1 MWFWLW
7 YVHNPYTSFLFFC
20 TFQIATFDL
29 FISFA
34 FVSFCR
40 EIMKL
45 SYMICLCYCFN
56 LYYIFISK
64 KNRRMSM
71 MCSIKSYILWVIG
84 TPIFPLKKKSTPVF
98 IIVFGLNLISF
109 SCRLKMW
116 PAHILTLFSRHF
128 GDMLCDCWPLLYISY
143 KIS

>member
-1 MWFWLW
+1 MILIVICSQPIYFFFVFLYISDCNFW
-7 YVHNPYTSFLFFC
+7 SFHLFCICQFLPWNYEA
-20 TFQIATFDL
+20 IV
-29 FISFA
+29 
-34 FVSFCR
+34 FVP
-40 EIMKL
+40 
-45 SYMICLCYCFN
+45 YMICLCYCFN

-71 MCSIKSYILWVIG
+71 MCSIKSYIWVIG
-84 TPIFPLKKKSTPVF
+84 TPIFPLKKRSTPVF

-128 GDMLCDCWPLLYISY
+128 GDMLCDCWPLLYIL
-143 KIS
+143 